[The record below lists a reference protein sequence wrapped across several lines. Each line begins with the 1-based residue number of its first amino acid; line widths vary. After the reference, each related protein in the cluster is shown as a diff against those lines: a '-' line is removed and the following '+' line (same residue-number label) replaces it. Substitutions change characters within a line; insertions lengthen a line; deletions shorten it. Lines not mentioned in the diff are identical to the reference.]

1 MARLTLLIALVML
14 VVILAG
20 SSASATPDTTTSLT
34 NSNIPDNE
42 VTTSQIEASNASA
55 SEEISGF
62 RIDNINKNG
71 AVFHWSTPVATNG
84 SVEYAYTKLAQISG
98 SQQSV
103 AISVLISRT
112 ESDPQ
117 FRNEHHIRVDNLDM
131 YYHPFVEYTI
141 KSVTRSGEV
150 YTLSGELVLVDTGA
164 IPLSQ
169 TLWFTVSLAL
179 FVVFLGYIPLIRKY
193 LKSRKTRR
201 R

>member
-1 MARLTLLIALVML
+1 MARLILLIVLVML

-20 SSASATPDTTTSLT
+20 SPSSATPDTSTSLAD
-34 NSNIPDNE
+34 SNLPDNQI
-42 VTTSQIEASNASA
+42 TTSQTEASNSSV
-55 SEEISGF
+55 SENIHGL

-71 AVFHWSTPVATNG
+71 ADFHWSTSVATNG

-103 AISVLISRT
+103 AISVLIARA

-117 FRNEHHIRVDNLDM
+117 YRNEHHIRVDNLDM

-141 KSVTRSGEV
+141 KSVTKSGEV

-193 LKSRKTRR
+193 FQSRKAQSS
-201 R
+201 